1 MILNQKYDSDNSWWL
16 LTVAW
21 IIAFISTLSALF
33 IGEVL
38 GQTPCTLCWYQRIC
52 MFPLAIILGIASYR
66 SDIKVLWYA
75 FPLSVIGLTIAA
87 YHSLTYSGYITAP
100 IVPCGQGSSCTGSDM
115 TILGGISLPYLSLAA
130 FGAITLLLLTLS
142 RETKT

>member
-1 MILNQKYDSDNSWWL
+1 MTLDQKYDKDNRWWF
-16 LTVAW
+16 LTAAW

-52 MFPLAIILGIASYR
+52 MFPLAIILGIASCR
-66 SDIKVLWYA
+66 SDIKVFWYA
-75 FPLSVIGLTIAA
+75 LPVSVIGLIIAA
-87 YHSLTYSGYITAP
+87 YHSLTYSGYIAAP
-100 IVPCGQGSSCTGSDM
+100 IVPCGQGTSCTGSNM

-130 FGAITLLLLTLS
+130 FFSITLLLLTLF